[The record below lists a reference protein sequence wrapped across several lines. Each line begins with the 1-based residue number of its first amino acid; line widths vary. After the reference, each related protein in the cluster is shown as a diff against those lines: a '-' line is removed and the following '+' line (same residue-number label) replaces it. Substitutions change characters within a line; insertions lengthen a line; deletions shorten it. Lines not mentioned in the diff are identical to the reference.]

1 MNAFAEPLDPEATLR
16 VRTVWISD
24 LHLGTAGCQA
34 AARRAFLRGVEVVE
48 D

>member
-1 MNAFAEPLDPEATLR
+1 MNAFAEPLDPEVTLR

-34 AARRAFLRGVEVVE
+34 AALLTFLREVECE
-48 D
+48 